1 MAQRFAIM
9 PGAWAV
15 TRLTSAAPLPNWALN
30 ATGFVSI
37 TRTDDE
43 LSIVCRESAVP
54 HDVLVERGWA
64 MLKIQGP
71 FPFTQVGVLASLA
84 SPLATAEI
92 SLFAIS
98 TFDTDYIL
106 VKATQL
112 DAACESLIAA
122 GHDFVG

>member
-1 MAQRFAIM
+1 MPYHFSVV

-15 TRLTSAAPLPNWALN
+15 VQLARTDAVPIWALS

-43 LSIVCRESAVP
+43 LSIVCAAAVVPDGLRCELGWSA
-54 HDVLVERGWA
+54 
-64 MLKIQGP
+64 LKLIGP
-71 FPFTQVGVLASLA
+71 FPFAEVGVLASFTA
-84 SPLATAEI
+84 PLARASI

-106 VKATQL
+106 LKHDALT
-112 DAACESLIAA
+112 AACNALVAA
-122 GHDFVG
+122 GHILE